1 VQVQVGDSPSNI
13 GKVLAGSASFMN
25 RSSAGWHAN
34 PGFFLFKRGGGP
46 MLDMGP
52 YYVTQLVS
60 LLGPVA
66 RVSAVATNQS
76 PVREVVTGPLKGSI
90 IRMDVPATFNG
101 VMEFVS
107 GANIT
112 ITTSWEVHK
121 HSRPPFELYGAEG
134 TLIGPD
140 PNFFGGTPRVSLA
153 GGDWHDVA
161 SADHPFGA
169 PNHTTGSGERVAD
182 YRGVGVIDM
191 AVALREGRPH
201 RASGEL
207 ALHVLEVLESFE
219 RSSLEGRHVV
229 MSTRCERPEAVPR
242 GEGEEVF
249 LDAASGVRERRAL

>member
-1 VQVQVGDSPSNI
+1 
-13 GKVLAGSASFMN
+13 
-25 RSSAGWHAN
+25 
-34 PGFFLFKRGGGP
+34 
-46 MLDMGP
+46 
-52 YYVTQLVS
+52 
-60 LLGPVA
+60 
-66 RVSAVATNQS
+66 
-76 PVREVVTGPLKGSI
+76 
-90 IRMDVPATFNG
+90 

-107 GANIT
+107 GANIA

-249 LDAASGVRERRAL
+249 LDAASGVHERRAL